1 MTITAAM
8 VKELRESTGAG
19 MMDAK
24 KALIEVNGDMEA
36 AVDWLRT
43 KGLAKAAKKADRVA
57 AEGLVG
63 VAVSGGKGVAVE
75 VNSETDFVGKNGDFQ
90 NLVRGITTA
99 ALGVSDVDALKTADL
114 NGKTVSESLTDAIA
128 TIGENM
134 TLRRM
139 AAVEGDAVAAYIHTA
154 AADGLGRIG
163 VLVALK
169 GADNGIG
176 KQIAMH
182 IAATSPVSL
191 SEADMDPVVVERELA
206 VQTAKA
212 LEENAAS
219 AKPKPDAVIHNNIIP
234 GRMKKFFEESTL
246 LNQKF
251 VINPDVTVA
260 QAAKDAGIALK
271 QTFVKEGKQ
280 LARKAGRYA
289 HAKQFR
295 RMHKAIGRQRTVL
308 GRLAREVERKIATTT
323 AACAAVNATPIAA
336 AVQQALSTT
345 LERAQRIWARTASK
359 KTAAGQKKLYAFH
372 APEVECIGKGKS
384 RQPYEFGVKVGIA
397 TTLKGNLIVGAKA
410 FAGNP

>member
-1 MTITAAM
+1 MAITAQM

-24 KALIEVNGDMEA
+24 KALTETNGDMEA

-63 VAVSGGKGVAVE
+63 VAVAGGKGVAVE
-75 VNSETDFVGKNGDFQ
+75 VNSETDFVGKNADFQ
-90 NLVRGITTA
+90 GLVRGITEA
-99 ALGVSDVDALKTADL
+99 ALGVSDLEGLKAAPL
-114 NGKTVSESLTDAIA
+114 AGKTVETALTDAIA

-139 AAVEGDAVAAYIHTA
+139 AAVEGDTVASYIHTA

-182 IAATSPVSL
+182 IAATSPLAL
-191 SEADMDPVVVERELA
+191 SEASLDPAVVERELQ
-206 VQTAKA
+206 VQTQKA

-219 AKPKPDAVIHNNIIP
+219 AKPKPEAVIQNNIIP
-234 GRMKKFFEESTL
+234 GRMKKFLEEVTL

-251 VINPDVTVA
+251 VLNPDVTVA
-260 QAAKDAGIALK
+260 EAAKDAGVEVVAYVRMAVGEGIEK
-271 QTFVKEGKQ
+271 KEEDF
-280 LARKAGRYA
+280 AAEV
-289 HAKQFR
+289 AK
-295 RMHKAIGRQRTVL
+295 
-308 GRLAREVERKIATTT
+308 
-323 AACAAVNATPIAA
+323 
-336 AVQQALSTT
+336 T
-345 LERAQRIWARTASK
+345 LQ
-359 KTAAGQKKLYAFH
+359 
-372 APEVECIGKGKS
+372 
-384 RQPYEFGVKVGIA
+384 
-397 TTLKGNLIVGAKA
+397 GA
-410 FAGNP
+410 